1 MPGLILQY
9 PVRTL
14 DRELLFPKKALL
26 TKETVDALISLHGT
40 QSYQTCPL
48 LLYGSVK
55 QDCLDFFSTPPFVTI
70 FSDPKEINHFLNL
83 LETVQLPVPILQS
96 LDYFKEHDFY
106 TYAHV
111 LMVFALSTLLA
122 KDLLPDYQERIRLSV
137 TGPTHDT
144 GKVCVPLRILK
155 KTTPLTKTE
164 RGFLEH
170 HAAGGYV
177 LLAYYFKDIQPLAC
191 KVALDHHERRDR
203 SGYPRGILL
212 EDPMVEIIAACDVY
226 DALIMPRPYRS
237 GAYDNRTA
245 LEEITGMAKQNKIG
259 WDVVKAL
266 IARNRRANPHYGE
279 ITVSAEKRGTPPSY
293 NVYGMIAEET
303 DPNDRTG

>member
-14 DRELLFPKKALL
+14 DHQLLFPQKVLL
-26 TKETVDALISLHGT
+26 TKETLDALIYSHGT
-40 QSYQTCPL
+40 SSYQTFPL
-48 LLYGSVK
+48 LVYGSVK
-55 QDCLDFFSTPPFVTI
+55 QDLLDCLSSPPFVTI
-70 FSDPKEINHFLNL
+70 FSDQKEINDLLSL
-83 LETVQLPVPILQS
+83 LETVQYPVSILQS

-111 LMVFALSTLLA
+111 LMVFFLSTILT
-122 KDLLPDYQERIRLSV
+122 KDLLPDYQERIRLSAA
-137 TGPTHDT
+137 GPTHDA
-144 GKVCVPLRILK
+144 GKLCVPLQILK
-155 KTTPLTKTE
+155 KTTPLTKRE

-170 HAAGGYV
+170 HSAAGYV
-177 LLAYYFKDIQPLAC
+177 LLSYYYKDHRHLGC
-191 KVALDHHERRDR
+191 KVALEHHERRDK
-203 SGYPRGILL
+203 SGYPRGIPL

-245 LEEITGMAKQNKIG
+245 LEEITEMGKQNKIG
-259 WDVVKAL
+259 WGVVKAM
-266 IARNRRANPHYGE
+266 IARNRKSNPRYTE
-279 ITVSAEKRGTPPSY
+279 ITISAEKRGTPPSH

-303 DPNDRTG
+303 DPKD